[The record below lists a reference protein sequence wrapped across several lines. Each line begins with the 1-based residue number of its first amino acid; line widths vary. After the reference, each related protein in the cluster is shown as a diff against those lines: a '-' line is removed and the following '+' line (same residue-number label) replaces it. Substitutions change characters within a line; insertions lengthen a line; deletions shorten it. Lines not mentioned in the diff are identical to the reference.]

1 MDRTDDKQSRLV
13 KNNIFA
19 LPTLP
24 HMKTCVSL
32 MFTCIVL
39 LAVSAGCTQV
49 PPLATPVPTPSQT
62 TVAIPN
68 TTIPT
73 PQSSFSL
80 GDHYLEKSY
89 SFQNEKDV
97 YIEQVR
103 VDNASWGIGFDVLP
117 LTPNVTDTWF
127 TMNVTNRDSGQSYTY
142 GFGRTNSF
150 ELHHLIP
157 MYTPGPYEVEM
168 KGYLVKVDVVLAKR
182 NP

>member
-1 MDRTDDKQSRLV
+1 
-13 KNNIFA
+13 
-19 LPTLP
+19 
-24 HMKTCVSL
+24 
-32 MFTCIVL
+32 MFTCIVI
-39 LAVSAGCTQV
+39 LAISAGCTQG
-49 PPLATPVPTPSQT
+49 PPPATPEPTTSQT
-62 TVAIPN
+62 PVAIPI

-73 PQSSFSL
+73 PQPSFSL

-127 TMNVTNRDSGQSYTY
+127 TMNVTNRDSGQSDTY
-142 GFGRTNSF
+142 GFGGTNSF